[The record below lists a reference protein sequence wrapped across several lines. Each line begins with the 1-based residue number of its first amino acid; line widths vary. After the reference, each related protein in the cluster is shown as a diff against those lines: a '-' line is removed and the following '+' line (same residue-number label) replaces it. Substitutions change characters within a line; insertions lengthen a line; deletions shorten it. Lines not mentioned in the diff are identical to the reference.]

1 MALQDLVD
9 GLLVAPNPLS
19 CLVWNRE
26 LSDWTRAGAVPVVE
40 SRLSPFV
47 TRPPDDPKTTQR
59 IPVAADAGPGSLEA
73 GPASS
78 DTTAMGGPWLYL
90 AGAAFVAFVAFG
102 VWSMWPRGAP
112 APADTPGESPR
123 LTTPAGP
130 SGAATPTTT
139 LPPADG
145 GTQEAQP
152 SGAATPTTTLPPAD
166 GGTQEAQPSSSPS
179 QPAGLTEAADV
190 ESDLPRSAVPK
201 LRGVAGWSGTKLTLT
216 LYNGSN
222 YRVTEV
228 FVRLSR
234 LEGDDFVDRVALSRL
249 VPPSGDMGAGIAGM
263 MNQVAPD
270 RKKAGVNPL
279 DTGPFEAEVGP
290 QPEAYR
296 WRIEGARGYA
306 FRPGG

>member
-145 GTQEAQP
+145 W
-152 SGAATPTTTLPPAD
+152 TP
-166 GGTQEAQPSSSPS
+166 EAQPSSSPS

-190 ESDLPRSAVPK
+190 ESDLPRSAIPK
-201 LRGVAGWSGTKLTLT
+201 LRGVAGWSGTKLSLT